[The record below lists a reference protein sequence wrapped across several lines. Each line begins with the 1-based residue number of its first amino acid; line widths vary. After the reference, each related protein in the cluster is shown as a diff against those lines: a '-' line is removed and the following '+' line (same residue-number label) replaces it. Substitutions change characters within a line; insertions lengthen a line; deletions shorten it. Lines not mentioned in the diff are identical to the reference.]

1 MGLLFVETLPGPK
14 VFKCKLCKVDSASQD
29 EIVSKDFQGR
39 YGRAYLFEKVV
50 NVCLGPNEDRHL
62 LSGLHTVN
70 DVHCSSCQQIL
81 GWRYLL
87 EEKNFYA
94 AHRTKKKEKA
104 YEESQK
110 YKEGKYILEK
120 AKVMKV
126 G

>member
-81 GWRYLL
+81 GWRY
-87 EEKNFYA
+87 
-94 AHRTKKKEKA
+94 EKA

>member
-39 YGRAYLFEKVV
+39 V

-81 GWRYLL
+81 GWRY
-87 EEKNFYA
+87 
-94 AHRTKKKEKA
+94 EKA

>member
-39 YGRAYLFEKVV
+39 V

>member
-39 YGRAYLFEKVV
+39 V

-81 GWRYLL
+81 GWRYLV

-94 AHRTKKKEKA
+94 AHINLLLGSLRLPTKRVRKHMRKVRNTRKA
-104 YEESQK
+104 STFLRK
-110 YKEGKYILEK
+110 PR
-120 AKVMKV
+120 
-126 G
+126 